1 MRIYRKRHTVMATF
15 VSQRICTPRT
25 KHLPY
30 GHQPPKNT
38 GIMKKLYFL
47 LLAASVVAGSANA
60 QLRVDS
66 LGRSEFG
73 TRPDEVM
80 DKLRVAQTTFYG
92 EAGAPVLNLYADRS
106 TTLSYNSGD
115 YFLQCIYGN
124 TNEENGDNHLIF
136 SQEKTFEWVF
146 YVTHSGIVYAKLVID
161 AEGEVLIK
169 NGFTCEAS
177 AMLEIK

>member
-1 MRIYRKRHTVMATF
+1 MSDVFKSRSLNVIEDFSIDERRYFFRK
-15 VSQRICTPRT
+15 T
-25 KHLPY
+25 KEL
-30 GHQPPKNT
+30 KDA
-38 GIMKKLYFL
+38 IL
-47 LLAASVVAGSANA
+47 SS
-60 QLRVDS
+60 D
-66 LGRSEFG
+66 
-73 TRPDEVM
+73 DEVM